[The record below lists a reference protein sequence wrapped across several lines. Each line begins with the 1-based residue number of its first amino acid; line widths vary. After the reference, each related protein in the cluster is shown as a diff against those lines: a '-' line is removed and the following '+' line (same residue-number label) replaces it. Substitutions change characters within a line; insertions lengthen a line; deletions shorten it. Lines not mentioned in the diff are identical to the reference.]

1 MIKKEVSQIIA
12 KRRSIFPHQFNGKE
26 INKKSIQEL
35 LTNANTAPTHR
46 LTQPWFFKVFSGNS
60 KMKLAKEL
68 INQKENYSE
77 IFEKKIISKFTS
89 SSHIICICMKRDTT
103 KSIPEWEE
111 IAATA
116 MAVQN
121 IWLSC
126 VNSKIGGYWST
137 PKEINKLSNFLNL
150 KSNERCLG
158 LFYLGLYD
166 SVSERVLNRKN
177 IKEDTEWFN

>member
-77 IFEKKIISKFTS
+77 IFEKKK
-89 SSHIICICMKRDTT
+89 
-103 KSIPEWEE
+103 
-111 IAATA
+111 
-116 MAVQN
+116 
-121 IWLSC
+121 
-126 VNSKIGGYWST
+126 
-137 PKEINKLSNFLNL
+137 
-150 KSNERCLG
+150 
-158 LFYLGLYD
+158 
-166 SVSERVLNRKN
+166 
-177 IKEDTEWFN
+177 

>member
-1 MIKKEVSQIIA
+1 
-12 KRRSIFPHQFNGKE
+12 
-26 INKKSIQEL
+26 
-35 LTNANTAPTHR
+35 
-46 LTQPWFFKVFSGNS
+46 
-60 KMKLAKEL
+60 
-68 INQKENYSE
+68 
-77 IFEKKIISKFTS
+77 
-89 SSHIICICMKRDTT
+89 MKRDTT

-137 PKEINKLSNFLNL
+137 PKEINKLSNFLHL